1 MSTASEVTTQTPER
15 ESESTDTQLK
25 LGIPDVYAVA
35 QALDVS
41 IKRKTFNEEEIQK
54 IYGPWSRVLRF
65 CEDIKRKTDV
75 EKLYNTEQSKDD
87 DTKEDLPP
95 IEELSVDDSEK

>member
-1 MSTASEVTTQTPER
+1 MSTEAEVPTQTPAQET
-15 ESESTDTQLK
+15 ESTETQLK

-65 CEDIKRKTDV
+65 CEDIKRKTEV
-75 EKLYNTEQSKDD
+75 EKLYNAEQSKDD
-87 DTKEDLPP
+87 DTKDELPP
-95 IEELSVDDSEK
+95 IEELSVEESEK